1 MISPRR
7 GIASRDTIAAMRAS
21 RVSVSLALLLAAGG
35 AATAGAQATA
45 TYEGVTPESNTIPEN
60 LPAAPGAAA
69 LVTWPGFQMLPGG
82 GSRVFIQTS
91 TPVAPELKRD
101 GDGWQILLPGVAL
114 PGGNT
119 RRPLSTQY
127 FNTPV
132 TSVRTVAR
140 GHAVAVLL
148 SMRAKLQPTVRT
160 ERSQSG
166 YFYTFV
172 EFPPGAYR

>member
-1 MISPRR
+1 
-7 GIASRDTIAAMRAS
+7 MRAS
-21 RVSVSLALLLAAGG
+21 ALSVSLAGALSLGLIAPGGG
-35 AATAGAQATA
+35 AAQVP
-45 TYEGVTPESNTIPEN
+45 YEGVTPESDALPAN

-91 TPVAPELKRD
+91 TPVTPELKRD
-101 GDGWQILLPGVAL
+101 GDGWQIVLPGVAL

-132 TSVRTVAR
+132 LSVRTVAR
-140 GHAVAVLL
+140 GPAVAVLL
-148 SMRAKLQPTVRT
+148 AMRAKLQPAIRT
-160 ERSQSG
+160 ERSASG

-172 EFPPGAYR
+172 EFPPGQYR

>member
-1 MISPRR
+1 
-7 GIASRDTIAAMRAS
+7 MRA
-21 RVSVSLALLLAAGG
+21 RVRSLSI
-35 AATAGAQATA
+35 AGALSLSLGPFAAEVTAQA
-45 TYEGVTPESNTIPEN
+45 TYEGVTPESDTVPEN

-69 LVTWPGFQMLPGG
+69 LVTWPGFQMMPGG

-91 TPVAPELKRD
+91 TPVAPALQRD
-101 GDGWQILLPGVAL
+101 GEGWQILLPGVAL
-114 PGGNT
+114 PAGNT

-132 TSVRTVAR
+132 LSVRTVVR
-140 GHAVAVLL
+140 GHGVAVLL
-148 SMRAKLQPTVRT
+148 AMRAKLQPTVRT

-172 EFPPGAYR
+172 EFPPGQYR